1 MLKSYEIILK
11 LYNSVQMQYLKQ
23 KDFSNLQLKSMH
35 WNISAII
42 NIALSCGHTFV
53 RAKFTVS
60 LKFENTGYK

>member
-35 WNISAII
+35 
-42 NIALSCGHTFV
+42 
-53 RAKFTVS
+53 
-60 LKFENTGYK
+60 